1 MLGMR
6 DDKASS
12 LFDGFEFP
20 YEAAFG
26 GASASGLDIVGDPA
40 NIAGASAVTE
50 ATEGE
55 PEQLGEGGTGSVSGN
70 PGATNILTG
79 TGALGRLLGFGA
91 DSGVRLGGAWLGDA
105 NWLMSGGL
113 QPGKWSFN
121 DLGLLSLLLDFDK
134 LIGLKG
140 GMFGIEFLQFAGQPT
155 TNQAGLVQGY
165 NSLIAA
171 PPLVRQELYEMWWR
185 QELFDGKLIVR
196 LGKSVPTYDFNNV
209 VRPVPTSDPALQ
221 IPAVSGLIYTPIFV
235 NSSMLGAI
243 PGYYNSATGI
253 TATFVPNKNFYFSYG
268 GYDGNR
274 GNGEQTGLRGPQFN
288 GYYFH
293 IWEAGSAWVL
303 GSQRKPGNIGLGF
316 WDQTGK
322 LTAANLAR
330 VNGANGFY
338 LFGAQRLW
346 FRNPGRDNSGV
357 SGFYQFGANN
367 SNAMLARQYFG
378 AGLTG
383 FGLIPS
389 RPKDSMGCG
398 MAWAWLNT
406 DPNAGQFFFPGVP
419 STSTALRSNELMLQ
433 SYYQQY
439 LRDGA
444 YFQPVI
450 SYIPNPGE
458 RPGIPPAWA
467 MTLQLLLLF

>member
-50 ATEGE
+50 AT
-55 PEQLGEGGTGSVSGN
+55 EGGTGSVSGN